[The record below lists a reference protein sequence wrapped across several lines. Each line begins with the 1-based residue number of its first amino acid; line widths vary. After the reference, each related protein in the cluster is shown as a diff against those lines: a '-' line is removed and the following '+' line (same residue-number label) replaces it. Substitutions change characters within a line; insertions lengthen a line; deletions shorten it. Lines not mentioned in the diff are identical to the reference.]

1 MSTASCKM
9 HPRLQAVT
17 VKGHACCALRPR
29 KLSRGDNDIPVLD
42 QSRICELPPWSCT
55 CSWEKKPL
63 WNIPFLIWK
72 GFHCHTPFLRVQI
85 RGKCQRMDSI
95 AGKIPADC
103 TANISH
109 SLGTPGPSFFF
120 FFFFYISATVSPG
133 NCQVPQSTVY
143 KSWMTL
149 EVLPWGDGRVVRGDR
164 NPGGASSL

>member
-9 HPRLQAVT
+9 HPRLQTVI

-72 GFHCHTPFLRVQI
+72 GFHCRTPFLRVQI
-85 RGKCQRMDSI
+85 RGKCKRMDSI

-109 SLGTPGPSFFF
+109 CLGTPRPSFFF
-120 FFFFYISATVSPG
+120 FFLIS
-133 NCQVPQSTVY
+133 VPQFLLATAKFPRALFINLEWPW
-143 KSWMTL
+143 KSCLGVMV
-149 EVLPWGDGRVVRGDR
+149 E
-164 NPGGASSL
+164 